1 MVTRIYTAALIA
13 VFSLGLMIVPNE
25 TFGRS
30 GGFGTRSSLGFH
42 PSPRST
48 SSFHPPTMRPPIH
61 QPSRNALSLQHRRE
75 LGFGLP
81 LLGAAGIYSY
91 GTYSEPSNAPY
102 SEPSNA
108 TNEYP
113 TVYVNQSNPP
123 SVYINQYSPPS
134 NAEPT
139 SSISYRY
146 VYIYPR
152 RCSSETV
159 TVLWDDGKD
168 RSVNIVRC

>member
-30 GGFGTRSSLGFH
+30 GGFGTRSSSGFH
-42 PSPRST
+42 PS
-48 SSFHPPTMRPPIH
+48 TMRPPTH
-61 QPSRNALSLQHRRE
+61 QPSRNALSLQYRRQ
-75 LGFGLP
+75 LGFGVP

-134 NAEPT
+134 IAEPT
-139 SSISYRY
+139 SSISDHY
-146 VYIYPR
+146 VYLYSR
-152 RCSSETV
+152 GCSSETV
-159 TVLWDDGKD
+159 TVSWDDGKD
-168 RSVNIVRC
+168 RTVNIVRC

>member
-30 GGFGTRSSLGFH
+30 GGFGTRSSSGFH
-42 PSPRST
+42 PS
-48 SSFHPPTMRPPIH
+48 TMRAPIH
-61 QPSRNALSLQHRRE
+61 QPSRNASSLQHRRQ
-75 LGFGLP
+75 LGFGVP
-81 LLGAAGIYSY
+81 LLGSAGIYSY
-91 GTYSEPSNAPY
+91 GTY

-123 SVYINQYSPPS
+123 SVYINQY
-134 NAEPT
+134 
-139 SSISYRY
+139 
-146 VYIYPR
+146 
-152 RCSSETV
+152 
-159 TVLWDDGKD
+159 
-168 RSVNIVRC
+168 